1 MACVE
6 AVKNCQNLTIII
18 EDKVVGGAISALPT
32 IFFENILISYCG
44 NQNKALYLHQQ
55 IKKTI

>member
-18 EDKVVGGAISALPT
+18 EDKVVGGAILHCPLFFLK
-32 IFFENILISYCG
+32 IF
-44 NQNKALYLHQQ
+44 
-55 IKKTI
+55 